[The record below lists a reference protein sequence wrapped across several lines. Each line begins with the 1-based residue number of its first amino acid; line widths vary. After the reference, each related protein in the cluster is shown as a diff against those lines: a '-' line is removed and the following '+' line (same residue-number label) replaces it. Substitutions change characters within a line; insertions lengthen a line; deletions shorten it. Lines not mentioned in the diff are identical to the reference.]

1 METRSTVKEIQ
12 QNLERRKEIR
22 RAVATCYVKEALLR
36 KNAGEK
42 WAYLG
47 EIAGLIPHA
56 EWDKV
61 KNYNEAELSEWVKK
75 NQQNITRDAQEKSIT
90 DLEEIEE
97 EINEKIRISLYQLSK
112 EKESVKLKF
121 DENGKKYEVI
131 GKIETVIMNAVRMIE
146 DGEPQAND
154 YLLFYLTSIKSIPES
169 NC

>member
-1 METRSTVKEIQ
+1 MENRKIKEIQ
-12 QNLERRKEIR
+12 ENLKKRKEVR
-22 RAVATCYVKEALLR
+22 NAVATCYVKEALSR
-36 KNAGEK
+36 NNAGEK

-47 EIAGLIPHA
+47 EIAGLIPHT

-75 NQQNITRDAQEKSIT
+75 NQQNITHDTQEKSIT
-90 DLEEIEE
+90 DLEKIED
-97 EINEKIRISLYQLSK
+97 EINEKIAISLNGLSK
-112 EKESVKLKF
+112 EKEPVKLKF

-154 YLLFYLTSIKSIPES
+154 YLLFYLTGIKSVPGNKS
-169 NC
+169 